1 MNVQIILLNYQRKD
15 FTDRVKAQNLNNANY
30 PFSLLEVDMKGISA
44 AFNYG
49 LSKSL
54 EFDAVVFMANDILLP
69 NDWLRRMVLAAQ
81 DIPETGCVGIFCVE
95 TPGEPLVINKTA
107 IRKVPTAFG
116 STLYPM
122 KAIKKVGGY
131 NPHYD
136 PYGMQDADY
145 ALRLSMAGFI
155 SYYLEG
161 LKAEHIGHD
170 VGNGTEYRK
179 MKDESL
185 KASCEQWTKWTTY
198 YKETGNY
205 TIDIPEWP

>member
-1 MNVQIILLNYQRKD
+1 MTVQIILLNYQRKE
-15 FTDRVKAQNLNNANY
+15 FTDKVKAQNLNNANY

-54 EFDAVVFMANDILLP
+54 DFDAVVFMANDILLP

-81 DIPETGCVGIFCVE
+81 DVHNTGCVGIYCVE
-95 TPGEPLVINKTA
+95 SGGEQTVINKTA
-107 IRKVPTAFG
+107 VRLVPTAFG

-122 KAIKKVGGY
+122 EAIKKVGGY
-131 NPHYD
+131 NPEYD

-155 SYYLEG
+155 SYYLDG

-179 MKDESL
+179 MKDDSL
-185 KASCEQWTKWTTY
+185 KAACETWTRCTTY